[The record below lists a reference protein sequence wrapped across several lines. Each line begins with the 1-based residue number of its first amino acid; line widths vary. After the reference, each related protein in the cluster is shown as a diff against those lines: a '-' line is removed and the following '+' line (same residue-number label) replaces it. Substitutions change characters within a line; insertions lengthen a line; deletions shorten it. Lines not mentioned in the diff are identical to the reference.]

1 MPYLFFFGM
10 LENIQFD
17 TKVKEKTNFA
27 AFLNLFFALDTYGHK
42 VYKVS

>member
-1 MPYLFFFGM
+1 M

-27 AFLNLFFALDTYGHK
+27 AFVNLFFALDTSGHGLH
-42 VYKVS
+42 SFLM